1 MDDAAAGARQVSS
14 SLFWLLMSSP
24 GADGKS
30 AGGESGVGGCGLGR
44 WPCMQGL
51 MGNRVLREQ
60 SRNEPDRQVG
70 KGRER
75 GRG

>member
-1 MDDAAAGARQVSS
+1 M
-14 SLFWLLMSSP
+14 
-24 GADGKS
+24 
-30 AGGESGVGGCGLGR
+30 GR